1 MFRGRAPLHILGRN
15 RIMANIITDKA
26 LKRIG
31 FAKDENNSKLKEV
44 FKNNLRLKE
53 VHIDI
58 YPSNPMLS
66 SEEFMLLLRTSDN
79 NIMISNDG
87 SRLILKKNDKNET
100 HIMNILFSNVLECF
114 FNVEE
119 RYYEFVINIQNIYYK
134 ITILN

>member
-1 MFRGRAPLHILGRN
+1 
-15 RIMANIITDKA
+15 MANIITDKT

-53 VHIDI
+53 IHIDI

-66 SEEFMLLLRTSDN
+66 SGEFMLLLRTSEN
-79 NIMISNDG
+79 NAVISNDG
-87 SRLILKKNDKNET
+87 SRLILKKSDKNET
-100 HIMNILFSNVLECF
+100 HFMNILFSNILECF
-114 FNVEE
+114 SSMTE
-119 RYYEFVINIQNIYYK
+119 RCCEFVINIQNIYYK